1 MRITSLLLTAAML
14 LLTSGCGGG
23 GSATSTDTPT
33 PAGVAVNIATFK
45 SIYHGTATTGSQ
57 ASFSLNGSDLQGNA
71 WTGSYSVTSDGATT
85 FETQNVTASH
95 CLLNIQK
102 TNYSPTTLLTTRYY
116 LSPDEVTYKTID
128 YSGRILV
135 TIAEVPLPDIPRV
148 GEGGACTTS
157 NSDSTTSTI
166 TWKLD
171 PDVNGNSILSFIT
184 VTKAADNS
192 IVAEESDSFYLDPS
206 GNAFKMTVTVI
217 TSGTTVTL
225 SGNEI

>member
-1 MRITSLLLTAAML
+1 MRITSSLLMAAML

-23 GSATSTDTPT
+23 DATSTDTPT

-57 ASFSLNGSDLQGNA
+57 ASFSLAGSDLQGNA
-71 WTGSYSVTSDGATT
+71 WTGSYTVTSDGATT

-102 TNYSPTTLLTTRYY
+102 TNYSPTNLLTTRYY
-116 LSPDEVTYKTID
+116 LSPGEATYKTID

-148 GEGGACTTS
+148 GEEGTGTTS
-157 NSDSTTSTI
+157 NSDGTTSTI
-166 TWKLD
+166 TWELD

-206 GNAFKMTVTVI
+206 GNAFKMIVIVT

-225 SGNEI
+225 SGNKI